1 MADDPGRRRGRII
14 TFLMSALK
22 PITTQRYAA
31 ALSDFSSDLEVLGM
45 GVHELTE
52 GELDWFL
59 AQRVVD
65 LFEESGGVEGLGT
78 ASTCVV
84 GR

>member
-1 MADDPGRRRGRII
+1 
-14 TFLMSALK
+14 
-22 PITTQRYAA
+22 
-31 ALSDFSSDLEVLGM
+31 M

-59 AQRVVD
+59 AERVVD